1 MRREGKLNGVNFCHP
16 WPTSISF
23 PNIVMLCWFGF
34 QTSILTSYLGL
45 SRLIFF
51 VSVGL
56 SKEVNLTR
64 LKVFPHLMS
73 LSCQI

>member
-34 QTSILTSYLGL
+34 QTSILTSYMGL
-45 SRLIFF
+45 SRLIF
-51 VSVGL
+51 VSL
-56 SKEVNLTR
+56 WDSQKTQ
-64 LKVFPHLMS
+64 LKVSP
-73 LSCQI
+73 I